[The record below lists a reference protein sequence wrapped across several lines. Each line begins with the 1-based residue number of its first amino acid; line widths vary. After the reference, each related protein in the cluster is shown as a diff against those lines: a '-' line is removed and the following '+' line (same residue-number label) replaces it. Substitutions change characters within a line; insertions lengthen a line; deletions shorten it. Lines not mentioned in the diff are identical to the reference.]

1 MSRSYDQEVVQKV
14 AVTVLSS
21 HCCTDSESERIK
33 KQKNTPIDMSLLGFH
48 CSPPQQSPPRGKTE
62 SGTDEKRFVKINTT
76 GTLSIGGKCLLGM
89 IFMSF
94 CGQTSRSTFGK
105 KISSCDFW
113 GGQIIPRFQ
122 KCCQVC
128 QIYPFLLRYSIII
141 IIIDTHEEIKINI

>member
-113 GGQIIPRFQ
+113 GGLKLFHAS
-122 KCCQVC
+122 KNVVKSVK
-128 QIYPFLLRYSIII
+128 FTLFFFFSSSIFYYYYYY
-141 IIIDTHEEIKINI
+141 